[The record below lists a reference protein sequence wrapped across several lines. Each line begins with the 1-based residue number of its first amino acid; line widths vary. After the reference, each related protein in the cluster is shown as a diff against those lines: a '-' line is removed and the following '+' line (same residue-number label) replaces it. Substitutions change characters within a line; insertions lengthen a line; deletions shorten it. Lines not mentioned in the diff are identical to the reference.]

1 MVTVIPGFRSVMIA
15 FCPFT
20 VISLNRV
27 IVNALV
33 TLSCVCLLLSAS
45 SKRRR
50 GYRNSKN
57 NGDDNEQLAL
67 HLFLLNKTA
76 WEMKGKV
83 RGICRA
89 FDSLPSRSL
98 GLLACPPMPLGAR
111 RLHCAK
117 RRGFD

>member
-57 NGDDNEQLAL
+57 NGNDNEQLAL
-67 HLFLLNKTA
+67 HLFLLTKTA
-76 WEMKGKV
+76 WEMKSKV
-83 RGICRA
+83 RGISRA
-89 FDSLPSRSL
+89 SCQTP
-98 GLLACPPMPLGAR
+98 GYCLA
-111 RLHCAK
+111 
-117 RRGFD
+117 